1 MCAICSMAAGS
12 VEGLIA
18 GVGAMRVDEFVKTFS
33 EIKPD
38 VNYSIKKL
46 DNTYMRIGLI
56 GKKGDSY
63 KNREGLPVAVYKNT
77 SNGAEY
83 VMSQN
88 YPDGHEVNAER
99 GPARVYVN
107 DGATGEYIGRLTIST
122 GGGRRKSRH
131 RRSKKNR
138 RTKRRKA

>member
-1 MCAICSMAAGS
+1 MEAGS

-38 VNYSIKKL
+38 VKYRIKKH
-46 DNTYMRIGLI
+46 DNTYMDIGQI
-56 GKKGDSY
+56 VKKSESFT
-63 KNREGLPVAVYKNT
+63 NREGLPVAVYENT
-77 SNGAEY
+77 SNHVEY
-83 VMSQN
+83 IMNQN
-88 YPDGHEVNAER
+88 YPDGYKVNAER
-99 GPARVYVN
+99 AARVYVN
-107 DGATGEYIGRLTIST
+107 DRATGEYIGRLTIST
-122 GGGRRKSRH
+122 SGGRRKSRH